1 MMRKIK
7 GIILGVTMMSM
18 VGGMAMPANLPSAV
32 TGINVVKA
40 ENITYKG
47 KCGDHAT
54 YKYDKD
60 TRTLTISGTGDIWDD
75 AGFARSLYDTESIV
89 IENGIKTV
97 GSNNFTDMYYLKSIS
112 IPESVTTIKSKA
124 FSYVEG
130 EVEIPKTV
138 TRIEKYAFD
147 GADEYVIRGDVSGYG
162 YEALG
167 RIYSQ
172 ITLYGDAKE
181 LTKAIHRTPGA
192 SVILAEENN
201 KCTIK
206 NGCLLSADGTQLY
219 YYVSKG
225 KQVVIPDTVNIITQ
239 AAFSERNI
247 KKITLGKN
255 VTTIGEYAFEDSNV
269 ESVVFNSKLKEIKQG
284 AFVRT
289 FMKKAAFKSSVKIA
303 ANAFDSKVVISNSK
317 KYKNI
322 QTAVTNAKMKK
333 KTMSISFAKVANTK
347 GYQIRVTKGKKK
359 YTYTTTKN
367 TFSKKAPSKIYKNY
381 NVKINYSYEE
391 LCDNI
396 KVKGGAY
403 VTVRPYKMVKGKK
416 SYGKW
421 SAKRILSK

>member
-1 MMRKIK
+1 MRKIK
-7 GIILGVTMMSM
+7 SIILGVTMMSM

-32 TGINVVKA
+32 TGVNIVKA

-60 TRTLTISGTGDIWDD
+60 TSTLTISGTGDIWDD
-75 AGFARSLYDTESIV
+75 AGFARSLYDTENIV
-89 IENGIKTV
+89 IENGIKTI

-112 IPESVTTIKSKA
+112 IPESVTTIKTNA

-130 EVEIPKTV
+130 KVEIPKTV
-138 TRIEKYAFD
+138 IRIENYAFD
-147 GADEYVIRGDVSGYG
+147 GADEYVIKGDVSGYG

-167 RIYSQ
+167 KIHNQ
-172 ITLYGDAKE
+172 VTLCGDAKE
-181 LTKAIHRTPGA
+181 LAKAIHRTPGTN
-192 SVILAEENN
+192 VILAEENN

-225 KQVVIPDTVNIITQ
+225 KQVVIPDTVNNITQ
-239 AAFSERNI
+239 VAFGDRNI
-247 KKITLGKN
+247 KKVTLGKN
-255 VTTIGEYAFEDSNV
+255 VTTIGEYAFEDSNL
-269 ESVVFNSKLKEIKQG
+269 ETVVFNQKLKEIKQG
-284 AFVRT
+284 AFVDT
-289 FMKKAAFKSSVKIA
+289 FMKQATFKSSVKIA
-303 ANAFDSKVVISNSK
+303 ADAFDSKVVINNSK

-322 QTAVTNAKMKK
+322 QTTVTNAKMKK
-333 KTMSISFAKVANTK
+333 KTMNISFAKVSNTK
-347 GYQIRVTKGKKK
+347 GYQIRVTRGKKK
-359 YTYTTTKN
+359 YTYTTSKN

-381 NVKINYSYEE
+381 NVKIKYSYEE
-391 LCDNI
+391 LCNDN